1 MITETT
7 QQLYLQLGIAGATLL
22 ILLICIVLIFK
33 RLKDLNG
40 STTIEKLCSKIDDLV
55 TINNKVLLSNDKDQ
69 KETLRLL
76 KNLLETTTDTQKRVV
91 RIDDRTYRCLGAQNE
106 RKEK

>member
-1 MITETT
+1 MVTEAT

-33 RLKDLNG
+33 RLKDLSG
-40 STTIEKLCSKIDDLV
+40 SNTIEKLCSKIDDLV

-76 KNLLETTTDTQKRVV
+76 QNLLESITDTQKRVV
-91 RIDDRTYRCLGAQNE
+91 RIDDRTYRCLGSQNIRE
-106 RKEK
+106 EE

>member
-1 MITETT
+1 MVTETT

-91 RIDDRTYRCLGAQNE
+91 KIDDRTYRCLGTQIE